1 MPLASINRTA
11 VLVIV
16 ASCIILI
23 CILSIVYKSRKPC
36 IEKFETM
43 TPIQKERLQELY
55 EYANENL
62 EKIAEK
68 AKEQKVL
75 NKKIAKQ
82 DIEFCD
88 NFTVKRLFFS
98 DQWQKTQEQDY
109 LVGLG
114 TLLDTLHARNKQ
126 QKRVTV
132 C

>member
-16 ASCIILI
+16 LSCIVLI
-23 CILSIVYKSRKPC
+23 VILSIAHSWGKSC
-36 IEKFETM
+36 IENFETM
-43 TPIQKERLQELY
+43 TPVQKARLQELY

-62 EKIAEK
+62 EKIAEN
-68 AKEQKVL
+68 AKEQKAL

-82 DIEFCD
+82 DIVFCD
-88 NFTVKRLFFS
+88 DFTVKRLFFS

-109 LVGLG
+109 LIGLG
-114 TLLDTLHARNKQ
+114 SLLDTLPVRNKQ